1 MKGGVMSRK
10 NYTIKIYSKIG
21 LVVHLSQ
28 MIEYNLANIFAFNEI
43 LEGFK
48 ETDSMYLYEYNQL
61 AQKANEWYESLNKM
75 ELGRSLKQ
83 FKGTTALEKELISR
97 IDKVR
102 IRRNYYIHN
111 FFKEDLKTQRISSNS
126 LQLMSD
132 LEALIEEMASVN
144 DQLCVIFNQYKAEYK
159 MID

>member
-1 MKGGVMSRK
+1 MSRK

-48 ETDSMYLYEYNQL
+48 GTDSMYLYEFNQL
-61 AQKANEWYESLNKM
+61 AQKANKWYKKLNKM
-75 ELGRSLKQ
+75 ELGRSLEE
-83 FKGTTALEKELISR
+83 FKRTTALGEELTSR
-97 IDKVR
+97 IDKIR
-102 IRRNYYIHN
+102 IRRNYYIHS
-111 FFKEDLKTQRISSNS
+111 FFKEDLKTQRVSSNP
-126 LQLMSD
+126 LQIMSD

-144 DQLCVIFNQYKAEYK
+144 DQLCVIFNQYKAKYK
-159 MID
+159 MVG

>member
-1 MKGGVMSRK
+1 MSRK

-48 ETDSMYLYEYNQL
+48 ETDSMYLYEFNKL
-61 AQKANEWYESLNKM
+61 AQKANEWYKLLNKK
-75 ELGRSLKQ
+75 ELGRSLKEI
-83 FKGTTALEKELISR
+83 KGTTALEKELISR
-97 IDKVR
+97 IDKIR

-111 FFKEDLKTQRISSNS
+111 FFKEDLKTQRISSNP

-144 DQLCVIFNQYKAEYK
+144 DQLCAIFNQYKAEYK
-159 MID
+159 LIN

>member
-1 MKGGVMSRK
+1 MSRK

-48 ETDSMYLYEYNQL
+48 ETDSMYLYEFNQL
-61 AQKANEWYESLNKM
+61 AQKANEWYELLNKK
-75 ELGRSLKQ
+75 ELGRSLKEI
-83 FKGTTALEKELISR
+83 KGTTALEKELISR
-97 IDKVR
+97 IDKIR

-111 FFKEDLKTQRISSNS
+111 FFKEDLKTQRISSNP
-126 LQLMSD
+126 
-132 LEALIEEMASVN
+132 
-144 DQLCVIFNQYKAEYK
+144 
-159 MID
+159 

>member
-1 MKGGVMSRK
+1 MSRK

>member
-1 MKGGVMSRK
+1 MSRK

-21 LVVHLSQ
+21 LVVHLYQ
-28 MIEYNLANIFAFNEI
+28 MIEYNLANIFAFNDI

-75 ELGRSLKQ
+75 ELGRSLEK
-83 FKGTTALEKELISR
+83 FKGTTALGMELTSR
-97 IDKVR
+97 IDKIR

-111 FFKEDLKTQRISSNS
+111 FFKDDLKTQRISINP

-132 LEALIEEMASVN
+132 LEALIEEMAAVN

-159 MID
+159 LIY